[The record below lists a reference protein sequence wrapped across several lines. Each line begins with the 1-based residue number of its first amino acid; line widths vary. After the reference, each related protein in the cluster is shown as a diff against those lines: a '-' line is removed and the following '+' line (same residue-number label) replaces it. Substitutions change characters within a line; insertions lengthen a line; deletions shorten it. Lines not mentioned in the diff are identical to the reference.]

1 MNVARVDVMSE
12 KVYLKDVVSKDN
24 KPYKFRE
31 QDAYIHLVS
40 QDGTPEPVP
49 VKISISLEGD
59 AKPYPI
65 GTYELSLRSLI
76 VSGFN
81 RLQVARVRLD
91 AVGTFVE
98 RKGAKG

>member
-12 KVYLKDVVSKDN
+12 KVYDRNISKDGKSWN
-24 KPYKFRE
+24 FRE

-49 VKISISLEGD
+49 TKISISLEGTT
-59 AKPYPI
+59 APYKV
-65 GTYELSLRSLI
+65 GTYELSLRSLA

-81 RLQVARVRLD
+81 RLQVSRVRLD
-91 AVGTFVE
+91 VVPAKVG
-98 RKGAKG
+98 K

>member
-12 KVYLKDVVSKDN
+12 KVYDRNISKDGKSWN
-24 KPYKFRE
+24 FRE

-40 QDGTPEPVP
+40 SDGTPDPVP
-49 VKISISLEGD
+49 TKISISLEGQT
-59 AKPYPI
+59 APYKV

-81 RLQVARVRLD
+81 RLQVSRVKLD
-91 AVGTFVE
+91 AVASTA
-98 RKGAKG
+98 RK